1 MQTREITESLIKN
14 IIKDCID
21 FDSRVV
27 IIGKMDE
34 YVTNALAEQDR
45 IARAEERERCINAAQ
60 ELVCK
65 KCFENSAIGCRHA
78 NDVAKCELLIE
89 LREAMEGDEG

>member
-1 MQTREITESLIKN
+1 MATIEERADAYAK
-14 IIKDCID
+14 
-21 FDSRVV
+21 RVCEASADKYCYA
-27 IIGKMDE
+27 IG
-34 YVTNALAEQDR
+34 YYNGATEQDR

-65 KCFENSAIGCRHA
+65 KCFDNSAIGCRHA

-89 LREAMEGDEG
+89 LREALEGGEG